1 MLPSLSLSRILAKCR
16 FRRVF
21 LRQMSL
27 SKGSAIFCFLFWIYF
42 SCGFSAVAFSLNFSI
57 YVVGSPLACP
67 LGRLGPLPHPL
78 VSLVSSNHATPLNL
92 VQTPWNFVEEF
103 GIAGNPNKGHSVSSQ
118 LDQTEPRYCR
128 RIPSIFASLSHGLYS
143 RSRARVA
150 LGSELQLPMS
160 FPWSVFPGLDQ
171 DLFPLMVFLVFWDS
185 IPKRCKG
192 VHCVDLGESFPTSIY
207 LQKSASIQPRR
218 ALQIV
223 KFEFIPTLAT

>member
-1 MLPSLSLSRILAKCR
+1 
-16 FRRVF
+16 
-21 LRQMSL
+21 MSL
-27 SKGSAIFCFLFWIYF
+27 SQGSATFRFLFWIYF

-103 GIAGNPNKGHSVSSQ
+103 GIAGNPNKGHSVCSQ
-118 LDQTEPRYCR
+118 LDQTEPWYCR
-128 RIPSIFASLSHGLYS
+128 RIPSILAGLSHGLYS
-143 RSRARVA
+143 CSRARVA
-150 LGSELQLPMS
+150 LGRELQLPMS
-160 FPWSVFPGLDQ
+160 FSWPFFPGLDQ
-171 DLFPLMVFLVFWDS
+171 DLFPPMVFLVFWDS

-207 LQKSASIQPRR
+207 LQKSASIQPRTSPCEIDSR
-218 ALQIV
+218 LV
-223 KFEFIPTLAT
+223 NTYF

>member
-1 MLPSLSLSRILAKCR
+1 MRLENGAT
-16 FRRVF
+16 FR
-21 LRQMSL
+21 
-27 SKGSAIFCFLFWIYF
+27 FLFWIYF

-78 VSLVSSNHATPLNL
+78 VSLVSSNHATTLNL

-118 LDQTEPRYCR
+118 LDQTEPWYCR
-128 RIPSIFASLSHGLYS
+128 RIPSLFASFSHGLYS

-150 LGSELQLPMS
+150 LDRELQLPMS
-160 FPWSVFPGLDQ
+160 FPWPVFPGLDQ
-171 DLFPLMVFLVFWDS
+171 DLFPPMVFLVLWDS
-185 IPKRCKG
+185 IPKRCNG

-207 LQKSASIQPRR
+207 LQNLASIQPRTSLFNFFDFNP
-218 ALQIV
+218 ALVI
-223 KFEFIPTLAT
+223 